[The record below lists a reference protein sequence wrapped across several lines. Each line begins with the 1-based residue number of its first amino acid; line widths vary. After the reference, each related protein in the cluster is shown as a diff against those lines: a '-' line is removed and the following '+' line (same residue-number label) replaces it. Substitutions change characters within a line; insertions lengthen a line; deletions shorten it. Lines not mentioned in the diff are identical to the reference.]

1 MTANRTFLGSV
12 HRNQPEQY
20 EAPAGATVTPGMLVI
35 SSGGEIVPHDTAG
48 GAGFVYVAKEL
59 TATFDGSGGLA
70 ADYTAGETAQAYIPT
85 SGDMYRML
93 VADGQAVAYDT
104 PLASNGA
111 GLLAVAAEA
120 GETEPADAVICYA
133 DEDAGTTDGTTAV
146 RVKFK

>member
-20 EAPAGATVTPGMLVI
+20 EAPAGATLTPGMLAI
-35 SSGGEIVPHDTAG
+35 ASGGELIPHDTAG
-48 GAGFVYVAKEL
+48 AGGFVYVAKEL
-59 TATFDGSGGLA
+59 TANFDGGGGLDTDYA
-70 ADYTAGETAQAYIPT
+70 AGDTAQAYIPT

-93 VADGQAVAYDT
+93 VATGETVGYDT
-104 PLASNGA
+104 PLESNGA
-111 GLLAVAAEA
+111 GLLVVQSE
-120 GETEPADAVICYA
+120 GEVICYA

>member
-20 EAPAGATVTPGMLVI
+20 EAPAGATLTPGMLAI
-35 SSGGEIVPHDTAG
+35 ASGGELIPHDTAG
-48 GAGFVYVAKEL
+48 AGGFVYVAKEL
-59 TATFDGSGGLA
+59 TANFDGAGGLDTDYA
-70 ADYTAGETAQAYIPT
+70 AGDTAQAYIPT

-93 VADGQAVAYDT
+93 VATGQEVGYDT
-104 PLASNGA
+104 PLESDGA
-111 GLLAVAAEA
+111 GLLVVQAE
-120 GETEPADAVICYA
+120 GDVIAYA